1 MNPYVFIVGCPRS
14 GTTLLRHILM
24 AHPQITITPESHWIP
39 VWFEERKGLTPD
51 GMVTSQLIGLL
62 LEHPRFARLRI
73 GREELAGLMADGH
86 PLSYSAFV
94 TGILDL
100 YGKRKHKL
108 LVGTKT
114 PQYVRRMPTLHSLW
128 PRARFVHLIR
138 DGRDVWLSLAS
149 WSKTPQTRLALLPTW
164 KDDPVSTGALW
175 WESNVRLGRES
186 GKSLGPGLYYEVR
199 YESLVAHPREE
210 CEALNAFLGLPYDDA
225 MLRFD
230 ETQTKRKERRPITP
244 GLRDWR
250 TQMSGDDVER
260 FEAMAGDLLDELGC
274 PRAFPRLRPGRLED
288 ASRIRARVEGGVE
301 PEGSQ

>member
-73 GREELAGLMADGH
+73 GREELAGLMADGQ

-138 DGRDVWLSLAS
+138 DGRDVWLSLAN

-164 KDDPVSTGALW
+164 KDDPVSSSALW

-210 CEALNAFLGLPYDDA
+210 CEALSAFLGLPYDDA

-230 ETQTKRKERRPITP
+230 ETQTKRKERRPISP

-301 PEGSQ
+301 PEASQ